1 MVHAKPP
8 CRVTEFGADD
18 VGLSQSSVS
27 TMAPIRV
34 TRALPVEVQ
43 RMTKRNPCFFFFA
56 VRSLLLLGRLK
67 TSQAD
72 G

>member
-1 MVHAKPP
+1 
-8 CRVTEFGADD
+8 
-18 VGLSQSSVS
+18 
-27 TMAPIRV
+27 MAVP
-34 TRALPVEVQ
+34 AG
-43 RMTKRNPCFFFFA
+43 NPCVFFA

>member
-1 MVHAKPP
+1 M
-8 CRVTEFGADD
+8 
-18 VGLSQSSVS
+18 
-27 TMAPIRV
+27 PIEQVMRE
-34 TRALPVEVQ
+34 PV
-43 RMTKRNPCFFFFA
+43 FFFFA

>member
-1 MVHAKPP
+1 M
-8 CRVTEFGADD
+8 
-18 VGLSQSSVS
+18 GLCAVVSCLCSVRRC
-27 TMAPIRV
+27 TGE
-34 TRALPVEVQ
+34 PV
-43 RMTKRNPCFFFFA
+43 FFFA